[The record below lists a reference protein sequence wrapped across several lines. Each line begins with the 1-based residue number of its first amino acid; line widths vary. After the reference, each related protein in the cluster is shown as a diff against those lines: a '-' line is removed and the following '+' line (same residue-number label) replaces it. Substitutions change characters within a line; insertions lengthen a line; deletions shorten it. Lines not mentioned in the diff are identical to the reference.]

1 MIEFFKKKPKIATQQ
16 FRLRGDIMNYDLN
29 KGGCNCEHEH
39 KCDCGCDCGCGDGGK
54 CGCKGGKMLAS
65 LLLALGIALGGFFP
79 GYYYYQAKINAN
91 SVTVKGLAEMNVK
104 ADLAIWNLRFVL
116 TSDDLSAAQKQIDSQ
131 RAVIYKFLAEQGFK
145 AEEISDGRIETN
157 DLMANPYRSN
167 TDMTSR
173 FILNQTVTVRSANV
187 DLVDKALRQNGDLVA
202 AGIILDNQYGSP
214 VSYIFTGLNQ
224 IKPQMLEQAT
234 KNAAAAAAEFAK
246 ASSSKVGNI
255 RRASQGVF
263 SILPREQGGSESE
276 AQSIDKT
283 VRVVSTVEYWLD

>member
-1 MIEFFKKKPKIATQQ
+1 MKKEN
-16 FRLRGDIMNYDLN
+16 IMKCDCEKEKCNCGHEDCN
-29 KGGCNCEHEH
+29 CDKEGCKCGCGCGCNC
-39 KCDCGCDCGCGDGGK
+39 G
-54 CGCKGGKMLAS
+54 CGCKCGKLAAV

-91 SVTVKGLAEMNVK
+91 SVTVKGLAEMDVK
-104 ADLAIWNLRFVL
+104 ADLAIWNLRFVI
-116 TSDDLSAAQKQIDSQ
+116 TSDDLTAAQQKITAQ
-131 RAVIYKFLAEQGFK
+131 RNVIYKFLTEQGFK
-145 AEEISDGRIETN
+145 PEEISDGRIETN

-173 FILNQTVTVRSANV
+173 FIVNQTVTVRSANV
-187 DLVDKALRQNGDLVA
+187 ELVDKAVRQNGDLVA

-246 ASSSKVGNI
+246 ASDSKVGNI
-255 RRASQGVF
+255 RHASQGVF
-263 SILPREQGGSESE
+263 SILPREQGGNESE

-283 VRVVSTVEYWLD
+283 VRVVSTVEYWLE